1 MSTKVLISGASI
13 AGPALAHWLGR
24 YGFEVTVVELAP
36 ALRGGGQDVDF
47 RGRTHLTVLERMGV
61 LDELRALDTGGSP
74 MTFVDADGRQLL
86 HLPAEFAGGDLEVP
100 RGELAQLLYR
110 HSSTRAEYVFG
121 DTITALDETPSGV
134 RVSFRRGESREFDLV
149 IGADG
154 LHSTVRR
161 LAFGPAED
169 YVRHLGYYAATW
181 QLPNT
186 LGLPTGSVGLSV
198 PGRLMSVGAGH
209 RDRSRAGAFCLF
221 ASPELRY
228 DRHVPAQ
235 QKALIR
241 GAFAGLGWRVPQ
253 LLESLDAAPE
263 LYFDS
268 ISRADVPA
276 WSTGRTALIG
286 DAACGATI
294 GGMGTG
300 TAVVAAYVL
309 AGELARARG
318 DHRTAFARYEKL
330 LRGYAQGCQKGG
342 DRTGPFLAPR
352 TPRGLRFRNALL
364 NRRWALDKMLELGK
378 QVSSVELPDYEAEL
392 SGRSGATR

>member
-1 MSTKVLISGASI
+1 MSTRILISGASI

-36 ALRGGGQDVDF
+36 ALRDGGQDVDF

-61 LDELRALDTGGSP
+61 LDELRALGTGGSP
-74 MTFVDADGRQLL
+74 MTFVAADGRRML
-86 HLPAEFAGGDLEVP
+86 HLPAEFAGGDVEVP

-110 HSSTRAEYVFG
+110 HSSARAEYVFG
-121 DTITALDETPSGV
+121 DSITALEETPSGV
-134 RVSFRRGESREFDLV
+134 RVAFRYAAPREFDLV

-154 LHSTVRR
+154 LHSNVRR
-161 LAFGPAED
+161 LAFGPEER

-181 QLPNT
+181 RLPNDP
-186 LGLPTGSVGLSV
+186 GLPVGSVGLNV
-198 PGRLMSVGAGH
+198 PGRLMSVGASH
-209 RDRSRAGAFCLF
+209 RDPGRAGAFALF

-228 DRHVPAQ
+228 DRHDQAQ
-235 QKALIR
+235 QKALVR
-241 GAFAGLGWRVPQ
+241 AAFAGLGWRVPQ
-253 LLESLDAAPE
+253 VLDSLDAAPE

-276 WSTGRTALIG
+276 WSSGRIALVG

-300 TAVVAAYVL
+300 TGVVAAYVL

-318 DHRTAFARYEKL
+318 DHRAAFEGYERL

-352 TPRGLRFRNALL
+352 TATGLRFRNAVL

-378 QVSSVELPDYEAEL
+378 EVSSVELPHYEAEL
-392 SGRSGATR
+392 SGMAGREG